1 MQASELDK
9 ELYEQAI
16 EFERIGNR
24 AVRKAQ
30 EESRRLGV
38 PNVYS
43 INGVLY
49 YERRHAD
56 DRRSRRQVKAPYA
69 GRAASAW
76 VCALASFHNLRRAS
90 HRLLRVVSR

>member
-1 MQASELDK
+1 MQTSELDK
-9 ELYEQAI
+9 ELYERFI

-43 INGVLY
+43 INGTIY
-49 YERRHAD
+49 YERPD
-56 DRRSRRQVKAPYA
+56 GTLTMEDPYEE
-69 GRAASAW
+69 W
-76 VCALASFHNLRRAS
+76 QQFIKEQPTS
-90 HRLLRVVSR
+90 HGPLTKDSSIP